1 MADFSSTPLPPS
13 GPSTH
18 RLTAWQRVVK
28 LARALP
34 GLGWGVLVA
43 ALAGLYFFT
52 QRVEAEAGLALP
64 EAFRSFTLAPPPP
77 EAVEATAARDA
88 AHALRQQWLQGALLW
103 IGPALVLGLLRARG
117 LWKLVPLTVLCLG
130 LYTWWLEADMHAY
143 YQGAAASPLGEPP
156 APEAYYGKL
165 AVVLLAFLVPVA
177 ATGFYLRSTLLD
189 RHLIRTFLT
198 PFCFC
203 FFGMLVLF
211 GFFDFYDNGKDLL
224 EAKFGLREIGL
235 FYLVQVPK
243 FAVEIID
250 ISLLLAVLYALSSL
264 SRHNEIIAMISAGR
278 SVPRLLLP
286 IFIAGFFASVIA
298 LAFNYQWAPEADRK
312 KSEMLKM
319 AGELAEG
326 RKFKSKK
333 TNAKRVSYINR
344 QANRLWFLQEVP
356 IDLSDKNRIEGVEI
370 HELDGRRLRRSLYA
384 EEALWEGGA
393 QPKWIFLERVKI
405 IHHDRDPEKTVIE
418 HHERWEETG
427 WTETPWQLLS
437 ESAKL
442 PAEFLSVP
450 QLTSYLKT
458 NHDAAPARLASYRT
472 WWHDRLARPLR
483 CFVVVLFAAPL
494 GIVFSRRGLMGSVAG
509 TILLYFSMYFLTTFV
524 IRMGESSLLAPAAAA
539 WAINVVFTLVGL
551 LLLWQRSTNADLARW
566 WHWGKTRLVRRRATS
581 SVVL

>member
-1 MADFSSTPLPPS
+1 MAASPSPVLSPRARRSSLFE
-13 GPSTH
+13 
-18 RLTAWQRVVK
+18 
-28 LARALP
+28 RALHIVRTLP
-34 GLGWGVLVA
+34 GLGWGALVI
-43 ALAGLYFFT
+43 ALLALFFFT
-52 QRVEAEAGLALP
+52 KRVETEAGLSLK
-64 EAFRSFTLAPPPP
+64 EAFSAVVLEPPPAGAL
-77 EAVEATAARDA
+77 EETAAREA
-88 AHALRQQWLQGALLW
+88 SHTLRHQWLNGAMMWLL
-103 IGPALVLGLLRARG
+103 PVLLLGVLRARRF
-117 LWKLVPLTVLCLG
+117 WKLVPMAVLCLAC
-130 LYTWWLEADMHAY
+130 YAWWLEADLHAY

-165 AVVLLAFLVPVA
+165 AVMLLAFLMPL
-177 ATGFYLRSTLLD
+177 ATTALYLCSTLLD
-189 RHLIRTFLT
+189 RHLTRAFLT

-264 SRHNEIIAMISAGR
+264 SRHNEIISMIGAGR
-278 SVPRLLLP
+278 SVPRILLP
-286 IFIAGFFASVIA
+286 IFAAGLFASVLA

-312 KSEMLKM
+312 KSEMLKL
-319 AGELAEG
+319 AGDLAEG

-333 TNAKRVSYINR
+333 TNAKRVTYINR
-344 QANRLWFLQEVP
+344 QAQRLWFLQEVP

-370 HELDGRRLRRSLYA
+370 HEFEERRLHRSLYA

-393 QPKWIFLERVKI
+393 QPKWLFLERVKI
-405 IHHDRDPEKTVIE
+405 IHHDRDPEQTKTE
-418 HHERWEETG
+418 HHEQWEETG

-450 QLTSYLKT
+450 QLASYLKT
-458 NHDAAPARLASYRT
+458 NHDAAPARLAGYRT

-483 CFVVVLFAAPL
+483 CFIVVLFAAPL

-509 TILLYFSMYFLTTFV
+509 TILLYFTMYFLTTFV

-539 WAINVVFTLVGL
+539 WTINVAFGAVGL
-551 LLLWQRSTNADLARW
+551 LLLWQRATNADPSRW
-566 WHWGKTRLVRRRATS
+566 WHVVTTRLFRRRSAS
-581 SVVL
+581 PALL